1 MNQIKILNRELN
13 KSLKLKSGGN
23 KMPRKFIS
31 LDLEDKTNK
40 SKEDYDHKPKDIEEK
55 KEEKLRNE
63 ESKSAKRG
71 TGQRNVAVIC
81 KRCGTDNDLDA
92 RFCMN
97 CGFPLNVEAKNEISP
112 PVQRQ
117 QKSAEGVQKVIVT
130 PTKSVG
136 LSMILTILF
145 GPLGMFYSTI
155 WGGIVMGI
163 VHLFILVF
171 AIFTFGLGYIL
182 FFFTWPICVLW
193 GALAASSYNKKL
205 LAGERQ
211 Y

>member
-1 MNQIKILNRELN
+1 
-13 KSLKLKSGGN
+13 
-23 KMPRKFIS
+23 MPRKFIS
-31 LDLEDKTNK
+31 LNLEDKTSK
-40 SKEDYDHKPKDIEEK
+40 PKEDYDHKPKDIEEK
-55 KEEKLRNE
+55 KDEELKKD
-63 ESKSAKRG
+63 ESK
-71 TGQRNVAVIC
+71 TGKWRADQRRCAVIC

-97 CGFPLNVEAKNEISP
+97 CGFPLDVATKNEVIP
-112 PVQRQ
+112 PIQRQ
-117 QKSAEGVQKVIVT
+117 QKSAEVVQKMIVT

-136 LSMILTILF
+136 LSIILTILF

-182 FFFTWPICVLW
+182 FFFTWPVCVLW
-193 GALAASSYNKKL
+193 GALATSSYNKKL
-205 LAGERQ
+205 FAGERQ